1 MYCTIPG
8 VGGSVNKISKFH
20 VKVLTRHCQASYL
33 ICGQVLFRNVLE
45 WSLVVHDK
53 VYFFKLRYIIW
64 MLLGY
69 TLRNS

>member
-20 VKVLTRHCQASYL
+20 FKVLTRHCQAS
-33 ICGQVLFRNVLE
+33 CGQVLFRNVLE